1 MGRARDK
8 LITQGDRE
16 REISWDEVVLK
27 VRVPS
32 VHRATAAKHM
42 LRELGVK
49 VLHPRAKLT
58 RSKIDEAER
67 KRIRN
72 RLRKLPSNDWT
83 STIRLTM
90 DNKRWPLPLSL
101 LGKKSL
107 RQTKVRLIL
116 RNKQDGLKKGYAKP
130 DKREHRT
137 NLGCV
142 NVVAGIT
149 KWTDRIWHYFDGK
162 WDAEKAAQVYR
173 TVVAPALRRAHGGKR
188 QYTIVED
195 NDPTGYKSSWGIAA
209 KRELNIVPI
218 EYPTLSPDTNACAYA
233 LWDEVERR
241 MSLQVAP
248 KRESR
253 DGVQGQA
260 APHGHGHSDEGRPS
274 HVGKHVGPHPGHLRR
289 GRWTLPTGLRARDL
303 QQVHTPNVC
312 AFVCIV
318 PHSWYQACVTIR
330 FVAPLCG
337 AVFRGRL
344 DIYGV
349 AVFNRKLRFD
359 YGVSVTNKR
368 VCNSEALC
376 LRVVTSSCSCGRVSS
391 SFVSLTCLLCVL
403 MCAFVVFVCVS
414 LWC

>member
-1 MGRARDK
+1 MAPLTTSEMDRIHKLKAEPLTPMQIHEQLVKDRRRRKPDLTTVRRFVKGKTHKRATTETRGRKKKLSVANAKAMDRARDK

-107 RQTKVRLIL
+107 RQTKVRFIL
-116 RNKQDGLKKGYAKP
+116 RNKHGGLKKGYAKP

-173 TVVAPALRRAHGGKR
+173 TAVSPALRRAQGGGNAST
-188 QYTIVED
+188 Q
-195 NDPTGYKSSWGIAA
+195 
-209 KRELNIVPI
+209 
-218 EYPTLSPDTNACAYA
+218 LSKTTTPLATSRPG
-233 LWDEVERR
+233 V
-241 MSLQVAP
+241 SL
-248 KRESR
+248 
-253 DGVQGQA
+253 
-260 APHGHGHSDEGRPS
+260 
-274 HVGKHVGPHPGHLRR
+274 
-289 GRWTLPTGLRARDL
+289 
-303 QQVHTPNVC
+303 PNV
-312 AFVCIV
+312 
-318 PHSWYQACVTIR
+318 S
-330 FVAPLCG
+330 
-337 AVFRGRL
+337 
-344 DIYGV
+344 
-349 AVFNRKLRFD
+349 
-359 YGVSVTNKR
+359 
-368 VCNSEALC
+368 
-376 LRVVTSSCSCGRVSS
+376 
-391 SFVSLTCLLCVL
+391 
-403 MCAFVVFVCVS
+403 
-414 LWC
+414 